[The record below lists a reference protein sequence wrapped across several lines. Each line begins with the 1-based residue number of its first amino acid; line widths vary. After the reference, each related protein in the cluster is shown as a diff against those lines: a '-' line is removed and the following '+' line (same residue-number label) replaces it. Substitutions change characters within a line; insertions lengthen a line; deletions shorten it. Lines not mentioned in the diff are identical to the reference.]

1 VEYVEKFSLSQFSV
15 PPLSGA
21 LVKKTFRKYFGKNP
35 EDIFDEF
42 SAESVNA
49 ASIGQVHTAK
59 KMAKNWRKNPVSRRK
74 RKYFERP

>member
-1 VEYVEKFSLSQFSV
+1 MEKIF
-15 PPLSGA
+15 
-21 LVKKTFRKYFGKNP
+21 FRWNMWKILAFAVFRSAFVGCFGEENIQKIFRKNP

-59 KMAKNWRKNPVSRRK
+59 KGKRNWQ
-74 RKYFERP
+74 